1 MTFEHK
7 QSPMAPLKIVL
18 LTDFSP
24 LSKMAMQYA
33 LKMASKLEAEFTILN
48 AVRVDGVP
56 KSNLRWKQIEK
67 SLMSV
72 AEEEGAKLL
81 QELKTKTSS
90 PIGFKAVRAHT
101 VSDMIKRYAAKN
113 YTNLVVMG
121 SRGASQLKKVRFG
134 GTTVSVIDSLYSPVL
149 AIPEL
154 AQYKEFKHVT
164 YATDLK
170 DIKKELELII
180 PFAKIFGSF
189 LHVVHVVPVMDK
201 KVEASKLNAESIIK
215 NTGYTSI
222 DFKLLIDD
230 DVPQA
235 IDQYIKEKKADLLAT
250 FTHEL
255 SLYEKLFGLS
265 VTRKL
270 AYQGNIPLLA
280 FKRK

>member
-1 MTFEHK
+1 
-7 QSPMAPLKIVL
+7 MAPLKIVL

-24 LSKMAMQYA
+24 LSKMAINYA

-81 QELKTKTSS
+81 AELKSKTSS
-90 PIGFKAVRAHT
+90 SITFKAVRAHT
-101 VSDMIKRYAAKN
+101 VSDMIKRYAVKN

-121 SRGASQLKKVRFG
+121 SRGASSLKKARFG
-134 GTTVSVIDSLYSPVL
+134 GTTVSVIDTLFSPVL

-154 AQYKEFKHVT
+154 ATYKDFKHVV

-170 DIKKELELII
+170 DLKKELELII
-180 PFAKIFGSF
+180 PFAKIFGSRV
-189 LHVVHVVPVMDK
+189 HVVHVVSAIDK
-201 KVEASKLNAESIIK
+201 KVETSKLSAEEIIK
-215 NTGYTSI
+215 GTGYSAI

-235 IDQYIKEKKADLLAT
+235 IDEYIKEKKADLLAT
-250 FTHEL
+250 FNKEPT
-255 SLYEKLFGLS
+255 LYGKLFGLN

-270 AYQGNIPLLA
+270 AYRGSIPLLS

>member
-1 MTFEHK
+1 
-7 QSPMAPLKIVL
+7 MASLKIVL

-24 LSKMAMQYA
+24 LSKMAMQFA
-33 LKMASKLEAEFTILN
+33 LKMGSKLDAEFTILN

-72 AEEEGAKLL
+72 AEEEGQKLL
-81 QELKTKTSS
+81 QELKAKTNSAIS
-90 PIGFKAVRAHT
+90 FKAVRAHT
-101 VSDMIKRYAAKN
+101 VSDMIRRYAAKN

-121 SRGASQLKKVRFG
+121 SRGASALKIARFG

-154 AQYKEFKHVT
+154 AQYKDFKHVV
-164 YATDLK
+164 YASDLN
-170 DIKKELELII
+170 DLKKELELIV
-180 PFAKIFGSF
+180 PFAKIFGSH
-189 LHVVHVVPVMDK
+189 LHVVHVVPAIDK
-201 KVEASKLNAESIIK
+201 KVELTRKSAEEIIK
-215 NTGYTSI
+215 NTGYSPI
-222 DFKLLIDD
+222 NFKLVIDD

-235 IDQYIKEKKADLLAT
+235 IDEYIKATKADLLAT
-250 FTHEL
+250 FTKEL
-255 SLYEKLFGLS
+255 TLYSKLFGLN

-270 AYQGNIPLLA
+270 AYRGSIPLLS

>member
-1 MTFEHK
+1 MDT
-7 QSPMAPLKIVL
+7 LKIVM

-24 LSKMAMQYA
+24 LSKVAMEYA
-33 LKMASKLEAEFTILN
+33 IKMTSKIDAEFTILH

-56 KSNLRWKQIEK
+56 KSNLRWRQIEK
-67 SLMSV
+67 ELMSI
-72 AEEEGAKLL
+72 ATEEGTKL
-81 QELKTKTSS
+81 QEELQKKTTSK
-90 PIGFKAVRAHT
+90 ITFKPLRAHT
-101 VSDMIKRYAAKN
+101 VSEMIKRYTTKH

-134 GTTVSVIDSLYSPVL
+134 GTTVSVIDSIYSPVL
-149 AIPEL
+149 AIPDF
-154 AQYKEFKHVT
+154 AQYRDFKHVV

-170 DIKKELELII
+170 NFSKELDLIL
-180 PFAKIFGSF
+180 PFVKIFGSH
-189 LHVVHVVPVMDK
+189 LHVVHVVPAIDK
-201 KVEASKLNAESIIK
+201 KMEAMQKTVEQVIK
-215 NTGYTSI
+215 QTGYAAM
-222 DFKLLIDD
+222 DFKLVIDD
-230 DVPQA
+230 DVPGA
-235 IDQYIKEKKADLLAT
+235 IDLYIKEKRADLLAT